1 METTEVVRVTTR
13 KTYKLAPIF
22 TMDHHDRGCGQT
34 DEVKLQTKTY
44 WAVEMDIDGYRDML
58 TDAAYYVE
66 FQDEMEG
73 LESICRSAGRV
84 LEVLVEEGPPDGYE
98 LVGVGG
104 DYIVKSLPVYRVEE
118 L

>member
-1 METTEVVRVTTR
+1 METIEKVQVR

-44 WAVEMDIDGYRDML
+44 WAVEMDVDGYRDML

-66 FQDEMEG
+66 FQDEMDG
-73 LESICRSAGRV
+73 LESICRSAARV
-84 LEVLVEEGPPDGYE
+84 LEVLVEQGPPSGYE
-98 LVGVGG
+98 LVGFGG
-104 DYIVKSLPVYRVEE
+104 DYKVVAL
-118 L
+118 